1 MSKLRTL
8 ESWLHRLGQFR
19 RNQLGNMAA
28 VTAISAI
35 PLMMAGG
42 AAVDFGNWVAVEA
55 RLQAAVDSA
64 ALAVGREISLST
76 AEKERLASD
85 YFHANFGS
93 PKNARTP
100 NVTLTLDGN
109 KVRVDASVVV
119 DNYLMK
125 AVGRDSQQISTFAE
139 VSKEA
144 TNLDVVL
151 VFDNTGSMAKEQR
164 LSTLKVAA
172 NDFVEIL
179 FGPRETASTLKVGVV
194 PFSQFVNVGPQ
205 MSNKV
210 WLDTDGRNELSQQNF
225 KQAGWH
231 NWLAWEYVTR
241 RSPKHT
247 WAGCVEAREG
257 ALAVSDTPPDPNL
270 PDTLFPPAFAP
281 DEPGKVA
288 ENQSCY
294 DENEMKSDCGWRT
307 KYRYYNTYMTD
318 TGANGDL
325 DDMQRDTTKYRRN
338 RANPKSRGPNKG
350 CNIQP
355 IQALTNEKAPV
366 LQTIK
371 NMKADGYT
379 HVAEGVGWGLRVL
392 SPGEPFTEGRPY
404 NDETKK
410 AMVLLTDGENTFE
423 SRSNHNKSTYTAY
436 GYLNQERL
444 GSSNY
449 WTAVKQQNSLLQQ
462 ACENV
467 KAEEITVYSFAYNVP
482 SATQRQLIKNCATS
496 PEKYFDPPSNE
507 ALVKSFQ
514 QVADELRRLHLSK

>member
-1 MSKLRTL
+1 MSKPRTL
-8 ESWLHRLGQFR
+8 ESWLHRLGKFRQNQF
-19 RNQLGNMAA
+19 GNMAA

-42 AAVDFGNWVAVEA
+42 AAVDFSNWIAVEA

-64 ALAVGREISLST
+64 ALAAGRHNSLST
-76 AEKERLASD
+76 AEKERLATD
-85 YFHANFGS
+85 YFNANFGT
-93 PKNARTP
+93 PKNAGTP
-100 NVTLTLDGN
+100 EVTLTLDGS

-125 AVGRDSQQISTFAE
+125 AVGRDSQKITTFAE

-172 NDFVEIL
+172 TDFVEIL
-179 FGPRETASTLKVGVV
+179 FGPRETATTLKVGVV
-194 PFSQFVNVGPQ
+194 PFSQFVNVGADK
-205 MSNKV
+205 SNKD
-210 WLDTDGRNELSQQNF
+210 WLDTDGRNELSQANF

-231 NWLAWEYVTR
+231 NWKGWQYVTR

-247 WAGCVEAREG
+247 WAGCVEARAG
-257 ALAVSDTPPDPNL
+257 ALAVSDTAPDPNV

-294 DENEMKSDCGWRT
+294 DGNQMKGDCGWRT

-318 TGANGDL
+318 TGADGDL

-338 RANPKSRGPNKG
+338 RANPKSRGPNQG

-355 IQALTNEKAPV
+355 IQALTNRKAPV

-404 NDETKK
+404 GDETKK
-410 AMVLLTDGENTFE
+410 AMVLLTDGENTFQ
-423 SRSNHNKSTYTAY
+423 SQPNHNKSTYTAY
-436 GYLNQERL
+436 GYLDQERL

-449 WTAVKQQNSLLQQ
+449 WTAVRQQNTLLEQ

-467 KAEEITVYSFAYNVP
+467 KTEQITVYSFAYNVP
-482 SATQRQLIKNCATS
+482 SATQRQLIRNCASS

-507 ALVKSFQ
+507 ALVQSFQ
-514 QVADELRRLHLSK
+514 QVADELRRLHLSR